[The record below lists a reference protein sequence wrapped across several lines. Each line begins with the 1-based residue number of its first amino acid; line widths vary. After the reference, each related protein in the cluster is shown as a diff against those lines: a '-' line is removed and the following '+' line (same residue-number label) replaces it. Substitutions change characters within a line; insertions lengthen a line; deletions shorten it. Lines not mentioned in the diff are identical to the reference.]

1 MPAQK
6 YPSSSPYVTSVGGV
20 YNGNL
25 GSEKL
30 QVDSISTGGFS
41 SLGANAAQ
49 PWQAA
54 AVHNYLTNTTGERP
68 HGAALNASRRAC
80 PDLAVYDA
88 GYYITQGGSPS
99 PIGGTSAAAPT
110 LGGMVGSINDALLSA
125 GKPPLG
131 FLNPFLYVHCL
142 ATC

>member
-1 MPAQK
+1 VPAQK

-54 AVHNYLTNTTGERP
+54 AVRNYLTNTTGERP

-80 PDLAVYDA
+80 PDLSVYDA
-88 GYYITQGGSPS
+88 GYYITQVRARARPAFR
-99 PIGGTSAAAPT
+99 PAFR
-110 LGGMVGSINDALLSA
+110 
-125 GKPPLG
+125 PPARPPARPG
-131 FLNPFLYVHCL
+131 
-142 ATC
+142 